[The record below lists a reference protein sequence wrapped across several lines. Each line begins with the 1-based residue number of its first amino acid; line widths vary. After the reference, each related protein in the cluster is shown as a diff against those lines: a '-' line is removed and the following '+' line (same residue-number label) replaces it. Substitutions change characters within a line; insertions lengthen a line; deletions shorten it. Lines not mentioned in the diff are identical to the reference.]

1 MGEKFVVISD
11 ALQEQYGAAIQM
23 LKNVMKSCPKDIW
36 ANKNDKPQFWQVVY
50 HTMWGLDWYLADSE
64 EERENFESKFGKE
77 YSWELNTPSEKNLS
91 RAKLFEYLTEIK
103 MKAKRR
109 CEKLS
114 YDESILKPIY
124 EWHGNSMFSSL
135 LYNMRHVML
144 HVGAL
149 NLRLHSKGV
158 KLKNWVRWKIL

>member
-1 MGEKFVVISD
+1 MVLSD

-23 LKNVMKSCPKDIW
+23 LKNVMRSCPKDIW
-36 ANKNDKPQFWQVVY
+36 TNKNDKPQFWQVVY
-50 HTMWGLDWYLADSE
+50 HTLWGLDWYLADSE
-64 EERENFESKFGKE
+64 EERENFELKFDKE
-77 YSWELNTPSEKNLS
+77 YSWELNAPSKKILS
-91 RAKLFEYLTEIK
+91 RKKLFEYLTEIK
-103 MKAKRR
+103 LKAKRR

-114 YDESILKPIY
+114 SDESILKPIY

-158 KLKNWVRWKIL
+158 KLENWVRWKKL